1 MVTDE
6 QVDPTTRAFSYNIAS
21 IEAVQG
27 PNFQLAIERAT
38 LDSRGDSLS
47 IRGTDK
53 IRLGSTGAEASRW
66 TSDSSLNIRF
76 GDGLQGSRQ
85 VVVTV
90 GSAGSRCRMYTYFA
104 PAILMPFLNEVF
116 DLPDTFISDTFIHF
130 VSESTNGPG
139 TGAVSLFV
147 HGCVMGHSSYTPKSG
162 SQRAPA
168 VVLFGRQTR
177 PYHVQL
183 VKVVVVAQ

>member
-6 QVDPTTRAFSYNIAS
+6 QVGTTTRAFSYNIAS

-104 PAILMPFLNEVF
+104 PAILMPFRDEVF
-116 DLPDTFISDTFIHF
+116 DLPDNFIS
-130 VSESTNGPG
+130 NGPG

-147 HGCVMGHSSYTPKSG
+147 HGCVMGHSSYTPKSE